1 MEALRTDWRKFRK
14 STHLA
19 SADLDIMK
27 SEGKSLI
34 FNIREVK
41 YETKV
46 NVSGTKMDG
55 FFCYFKEPIKSLKL
69 NTSNLL
75 ILSNFIKNKG
85 IDINDIYV
93 VEKYKDLR
101 IELFVDR
108 NVKFMGDIVDG
119 VRINPIQPKEK
130 VKAIFTDAN
139 FEKANNAGAT
149 IEQIK
154 KAYTITKEVEAK
166 YLKLRET
173 NSTIDGA
180 KK

>member
-1 MEALRTDWRKFRK
+1 MEETRTDWRKFRK

-19 SADLDIMK
+19 SADLDILK

-34 FNIREVK
+34 FNIKEVK
-41 YETKV
+41 YQQKV

-75 ILSNFIKNKG
+75 VLSNFVKNKG
-85 IDINDIYV
+85 IEMNDIYV
-93 VEKYKDLR
+93 VENYKDLR

-119 VRINPIQPKEK
+119 VRINPVQPKEK
-130 VKAIFTDAN
+130 VKPLFTEVN
-139 FEKANNAGAT
+139 FEKANKAGAT

-154 KAYTITKEVEAK
+154 KAYSITKDVETK
-166 YLKLRET
+166 YLEYGT
-173 NSTIDGA
+173 